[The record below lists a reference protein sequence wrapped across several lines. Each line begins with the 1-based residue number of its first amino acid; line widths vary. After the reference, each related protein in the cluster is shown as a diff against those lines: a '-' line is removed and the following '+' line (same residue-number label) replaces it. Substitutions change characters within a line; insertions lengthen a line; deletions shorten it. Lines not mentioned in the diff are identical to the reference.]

1 MRQWVHITPYEKLP
15 KGWAWCRLGEV
26 CNIYQPK
33 TITTKEISD
42 TGKYKVFGANGIIG
56 YYDKYNHDS
65 EEIAVTCRGATCG
78 TVNITEPKSWIT
90 GNAMVVTPLNSY
102 LSKKYLFYYLENTNM
117 KNIITGS
124 AQPQITKT
132 NIETLFITLPP
143 LQEQHRIVEKIENY
157 FSFLDTIESNL

>member
-1 MRQWVHITPYEKLP
+1 
-15 KGWAWCRLGEV
+15 
-26 CNIYQPK
+26 
-33 TITTKEISD
+33 
-42 TGKYKVFGANGIIG
+42 
-56 YYDKYNHDS
+56 
-65 EEIAVTCRGATCG
+65 
-78 TVNITEPKSWIT
+78 
-90 GNAMVVTPLNSY
+90 MVVTPLNSY

>member
-1 MRQWVHITPYEKLP
+1 MEEKYLVDICNPKQW
-15 KGWAWCRLGEV
+15 
-26 CNIYQPK
+26 K
-33 TITTKEISD
+33 TIPKSELIED
-42 TGKYKVFGANGIIG
+42 GEFPVYGANGIIG
-56 YYDKYNHDS
+56 RYNKYNH
-65 EEIAVTCRGATCG
+65 EKPTVLITCRGATCG